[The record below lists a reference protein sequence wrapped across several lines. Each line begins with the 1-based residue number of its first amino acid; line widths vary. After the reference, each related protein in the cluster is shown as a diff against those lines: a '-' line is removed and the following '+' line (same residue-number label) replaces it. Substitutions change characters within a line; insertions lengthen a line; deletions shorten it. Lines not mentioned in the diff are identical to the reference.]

1 MRVLSNSRMYL
12 GMRMQKLSITTNPD
26 SKQASFNLTLSL
38 NAHFLHYLDKD
49 IELNPLL
56 LNEKDLE
63 GLGFRKIV
71 EMSELS
77 ILGSVNGK
85 SGAVGVQCAVD
96 TIKVELCLTTIPLL
110 RLFLDHFLQHSLAG
124 DYGTA

>member
-1 MRVLSNSRMYL
+1 MYL
-12 GMRMQKLSITTNPD
+12 AMCMQKLSVTTNPD
-26 SKQASFNLTLSL
+26 SKQTSFNLTLSL
-38 NAHFLHYLDKD
+38 NSHFLHYFDKD

-63 GLGFRKIV
+63 GLGFRKIMD
-71 EMSELS
+71 MSELT
-77 ILGSVNGK
+77 INGTVNGK
-85 SGAVGVQCAVD
+85 TGAVGLQCGVD
-96 TIKVELCLTTIPLL
+96 AIKIELCLTTIPLL